1 MEVLASGLA
10 ETQKFAEEIAAEFK
24 PGDVVALYGDLGSG
38 KTTFVSMVV
47 KALGFSD
54 RVQSPTFV
62 ISRIY
67 GKDSS
72 GSGIKT
78 TYHLDLYRVQDEKE
92 VSDLG
97 LEEYFGQ
104 EDSIVFIEWPEMAE
118 KFLPEKTIK
127 IFFDIAGE
135 NERKINVQNLR

>member
-1 MEVLASGLA
+1 MEILASGLA
-10 ETQKFAEEIAAEFK
+10 ETQKFAEKVASK
-24 PGDVVALYGDLGSG
+24 LKSGDVVALYGDLGSG

-67 GKDSS
+67 GKDGL
-72 GSGIKT
+72 GSDIKT
-78 TYHLDLYRVQDEKE
+78 THHLDLYRVQDEKE